1 MNMPTN
7 ANWGLQD
14 WGMGTT
20 YEPQGGFFQ
29 RGLDGNPVGLTQGA
43 FRGIGAGMQGA
54 GQAMMQRGRSPA
66 EMGLMG
72 LAQGANMQNQQGQ
85 QERMLGAFRALQQ
98 GNMQPGGG
106 DTAQSYVLDRM
117 GPQGAEMRK
126 HLARP
131 PLFNEN
137 MAAQAEAAGTNH
149 MFRGGFAN
157 PMQRR

>member
-1 MNMPTN
+1 MNMPN

-14 WGMGTT
+14 WGANTS

-29 RGLDGNPVGLTQGA
+29 RGLDGSPTGLTQGA

-54 GQAMMQRGRSPA
+54 GQAMMQRGKSPA

-72 LAQGANMQNQQGQ
+72 LANGANMQNRDQQ
-85 QERMLGAFRALQQ
+85 QERMLGAFRAFQQ

-106 DTAQSYVLDRM
+106 ADVLSRA

-126 HLARP
+126 NMARP

-137 MAAQAEAAGTNH
+137 MAAQAEAAGANH
-149 MFRGGFAN
+149 MFRGGFAA
-157 PMQRR
+157 PWQR

>member
-1 MNMPTN
+1 MNMPN

-14 WGMGTT
+14 WGANTS

-29 RGLDGNPVGLTQGA
+29 RGLDGSPTGLTQGA

-54 GQAMMQRGRSPA
+54 GQAMMQRGKSPA

-72 LAQGANMQNQQGQ
+72 LANGANMQNRDQQ
-85 QERMLGAFRALQQ
+85 QE
-98 GNMQPGGG
+98 PGGG
-106 DTAQSYVLDRM
+106 ADVLSRA

-126 HLARP
+126 NMARP

-137 MAAQAEAAGTNH
+137 MAAQAEAAGANH
-149 MFRGGFAN
+149 MFRGGFAA
-157 PMQRR
+157 PWQR